1 MYVYILDGMGLLPLC
16 GIFYF
21 TPFQNILVFC
31 SWLNIQLNAGYW
43 CNFYWV
49 KNAVPY
55 PLILI
60 LSSPFGQFPPR
71 YERLR
76 PQAPPRILNP
86 HYDPSGTHYDWLL
99 PPQLSSSSSP
109 WGCGSNLHVD
119 DVQLIWCVM
128 MGKLQEVDPFPR
140 LIGGQG
146 HSGIVC
152 KNYPRF
158 EQWRWR
164 WLTKGGSPDEKDMV
178 GHEVGHVVSR
188 EVSQTMWWEKRYHQS
203 ITNDPVL
210 QNGQKAGQ

>member
-1 MYVYILDGMGLLPLC
+1 MRC
-16 GIFYF
+16 
-21 TPFQNILVFC
+21 
-31 SWLNIQLNAGYW
+31 
-43 CNFYWV
+43 
-49 KNAVPY
+49 
-55 PLILI
+55 LIPSFW
-60 LSSPFGQFPPR
+60 SSPFGQFPPR

-99 PPQLSSSSSP
+99 PPQPASSSSP

-164 WLTKGGSPDEKDMV
+164 WLTKGDAQMKRTWLVMRLAMCTVVRSHTQCDERRD
-178 GHEVGHVVSR
+178 
-188 EVSQTMWWEKRYHQS
+188 
-203 ITNDPVL
+203 ITKV
-210 QNGQKAGQ
+210 

>member
-1 MYVYILDGMGLLPLC
+1 MDVCIYFGWNGFIAIVWHILFHAISKYLSFPLL
-16 GIFYF
+16 
-21 TPFQNILVFC
+21 TVV
-31 SWLNIQLNAGYW
+31 IQLNAGYW

-60 LSSPFGQFPPR
+60 LSIWSISTALWEASAPGPASDPQSP
-71 YERLR
+71 LR
-76 PQAPPRILNP
+76 PIGNP
-86 HYDPSGTHYDWLL
+86 LWLA
-99 PPQLSSSSSP
+99 SASTTSIIFIAMRF
-109 WGCGSNLHVD
+109 GSNLHVD

-178 GHEVGHVVSR
+178 GHEVGHVVRR

>member
-1 MYVYILDGMGLLPLC
+1 MRC
-16 GIFYF
+16 
-21 TPFQNILVFC
+21 
-31 SWLNIQLNAGYW
+31 
-43 CNFYWV
+43 
-49 KNAVPY
+49 
-55 PLILI
+55 LIPSFW
-60 LSSPFGQFPPR
+60 SSPFGQFPPR

-99 PPQLSSSSSP
+99 PPQPASSSSP

-164 WLTKGGSPDEKDMV
+164 WLTKRGSPDEKDMV
-178 GHEVGHVVSR
+178 GHEVGHVVRR